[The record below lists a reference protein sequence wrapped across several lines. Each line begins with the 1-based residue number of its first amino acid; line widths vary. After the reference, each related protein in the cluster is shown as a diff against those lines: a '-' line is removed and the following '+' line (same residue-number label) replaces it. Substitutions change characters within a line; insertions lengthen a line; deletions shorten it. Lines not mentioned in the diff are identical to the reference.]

1 MAAWLALCFVLVTST
16 ISAQETQ
23 QIRLF
28 RESDSLVRKVV
39 RQGRSTN
46 IALVLERTP
55 RGISDN
61 VQSVTLSGLHPL
73 GVLDLGGAVNRP
85 FTNNQATFL
94 IRATGDLVGE
104 FIDTITVSSP
114 SSQIDIIIN
123 VTVLPSS
130 ETWMTRPPILD
141 FGPLVPASSSTRS
154 VFIGNASDS
163 NTTVSLTNL
172 LHPFYPSLAFIDVP
186 SNDVV
191 EVVITCV
198 PDSTDPIPSTQI
210 LVLVPSHNPADT
222 KSVQLRL
229 TGPGDELE
237 LQCPSHISA
246 GPNSQPD
253 RLVPCTF
260 TIRNVGTQEITAYTI
275 DMFSGPKDIWILDST
290 TLDGSTLKP
299 GDSARITIIGRT
311 DGSGFSQT
319 ATFEIQGGNDTV
331 QGLLARFTIGFDD
344 TTKTERFVF
353 SHDTVHFGVNT
364 EAGSERIRSVLVVH
378 NSSTE
383 AIITNYQLHGPDA
396 SQFYLLHRSLPIVA
410 PPLTSDTVIIVG
422 TTTGTGTVTAI
433 LTVEGNY
440 HGDTT
445 ILYFSDSIVQPPPRD
460 TVNLRLSTHRLKI
473 GQRATVRVVTD
484 ATVPSV
490 ATNSLIRVSFDGT
503 VIVAEQGSEPVSP
516 GRRGL
521 WTNVRPGPW
530 LAGDTVPQ
538 FDIIAA
544 LGLTD
549 MSDLT
554 IDSAILRTD
563 EGDTI
568 ESTFSSG
575 VVHVIDSR
583 GYHVNSTETATYMSV
598 SPNPATETTT
608 VTYTC
613 EGEHLRLRLFNT
625 LSNVVKD
632 YTPLVLSRTGTIV
645 VDVSDLSV
653 GCYLLR
659 LDTSTSSYALQLVV
673 Q

>member
-16 ISAQETQ
+16 ISAQETK

-85 FTNNQATFL
+85 FTNNLATFL

-104 FIDTITVSSP
+104 FIDTITITSP

-130 ETWMTRPPILD
+130 ETWMVRPPILD

-163 NTTVSLTNL
+163 NTTVSLANL
-172 LHPFYPSLAFIDVP
+172 LHPFYPSLASIDVP

-191 EVVITCV
+191 EVAITCE
-198 PDSTDPIPSTQI
+198 PDSTDAIPSTQI

-253 RLVPCTF
+253 KLVPCTF

-290 TLDGSTLKP
+290 TLNGSTLKP
-299 GDSARITIIGRT
+299 GDSARVTIIGRT

-319 ATFEIQGGNDTV
+319 ATFEIHGGNNST
-331 QGLLARFTIGFDD
+331 QALLARFTIGFQPSD
-344 TTKTERFVF
+344 TATRFAF
-353 SHDTVHFGVNT
+353 TMDTIHFGRNDSS
-364 EAGSERIRSVLVVH
+364 GSERIRSVLVLH
-378 NSSTE
+378 NQPSN
-383 AIITNYQLHGPDA
+383 AIITDYVIVGPDA
-396 SQFYLLHRSLPIVA
+396 SQFYALHDALPIAVPSSTA
-410 PPLTSDTVIIVG
+410 DTVLLIGTSTGTGSLEALLIVVGSARSDTVV
-422 TTTGTGTVTAI
+422 
-433 LTVEGNY
+433 
-440 HGDTT
+440 
-445 ILYFSDSIVQPPPRD
+445 LYFSDSTVPPTPRD
-460 TVNLRLSTHRLKI
+460 TTSLRVSSHVLRIGERTTVN
-473 GQRATVRVVTD
+473 VVTD
-484 ATVPSV
+484 SALPSV
-490 ATNSLIRVSFDGT
+490 SAASAVRLSFDAT
-503 VIVAEQGSEPVSP
+503 AVIAVQGSEPHLP
-516 GRRGL
+516 GRRSL
-521 WTNVRPGPW
+521 WTNVSPGPW
-530 LAGDTVPQ
+530 NRGDTVAR
-538 FDIIAA
+538 FDILAA
-544 LGLTD
+544 LGATD
-549 MSDLT
+549 VSDIT
-554 IDSAILRTD
+554 IDSAILRNAN
-563 EGDTI
+563 GDTVV
-568 ESTFSSG
+568 STFTSG
-575 VVHVIDSR
+575 QVRILDAR
-583 GYHVNSTETATYMSV
+583 GYLVNGSTTDIFMTL
-598 SPNPATETTT
+598 SPNPALETTAL
-608 VTYTC
+608 TYSC
-613 EGEHLRLRLFNT
+613 EEDHRRLRLYNT
-625 LSNVVKD
+625 LSSVVKD
-632 YTPLVLSRTGTIV
+632 FTSVLTATSGTV
-645 VDVSDLSV
+645 TLDVSDLPT
-653 GCYLLR
+653 GYYILR
-659 LDTSTSSYALQLVV
+659 LDTRTFSYALQLAV